1 MNGKILK
8 RIYCNYLTSI
18 EVFILALI
26 YSYVI
31 MKIILAPD
39 KFKGSLTGTQFCNA
53 VEEGVKSVLP
63 NAEIVKLPLA
73 DGGDGTIEILEYHL
87 KGERVIVKV
96 NDPLF
101 RDIEASY
108 LYMDSIKTAFIE
120 MAAASGMYLLKRE
133 EQNCYNTTTFGTGE
147 LILDAINKGAK
158 TIILGIGGSATNDCG
173 MGMAT
178 AMGYKF
184 EDEHGNEL
192 VPIGKNLSQLKVINS
207 SYVMGAL
214 KSIDFKV
221 ACDVTNPMHGEQ
233 GAAYVY
239 GPQKGASPDEIKAL
253 DEGLKNISKL
263 FKKQFD
269 RDVQN
274 IKGAGAAGGMGA
286 GTSVFLNAEL
296 KSGNDLVKNLVA
308 FDEKIKGADWIITG
322 EGKLDSQTLS
332 GKTIDGVIT
341 SAKKQNIPVA
351 ALCGSIS
358 LSKTEADALGLSY
371 TDAVMEKAKS
381 LEDAMQ
387 NGYDYVKK
395 MAINFAKTIA

>member
-1 MNGKILK
+1 MI
-8 RIYCNYLTSI
+8 
-18 EVFILALI
+18 
-26 YSYVI
+26 
-31 MKIILAPD
+31 
-39 KFKGSLTGTQFCNA
+39 
-53 VEEGVKSVLP
+53 SV
-63 NAEIVKLPLA
+63 V
-73 DGGDGTIEILEYHL
+73 
-87 KGERVIVKV
+87 
-96 NDPLF
+96 
-101 RDIEASY
+101 
-108 LYMDSIKTAFIE
+108 
-120 MAAASGMYLLKRE
+120 
-133 EQNCYNTTTFGTGE
+133 
-147 LILDAINKGAK
+147 
-158 TIILGIGGSATNDCG
+158 ILGAGNVATHLFH
-173 MGMAT
+173 AF
-178 AMGYKF
+178 YKAENIVVNQWF
-184 EDEHGNEL
+184 NR
-192 VPIGKNLSQLKVINS
+192 N
-207 SYVMGAL
+207 L

-381 LEDAMQ
+381 LDDAMQ

-395 MAINFAKTIA
+395 MAINFLLLITRIP